1 MTRTTFMLAAMA
13 PFVFASPRY
22 RTLAA
27 PLQAEAVAATAAQ
40 LTTLRSCYL
49 DGPGPEALLLGYG
62 CLTPAQI
69 VTGARNL
76 ATVMQQLSV

>member
-27 PLQAEAVAATAAQ
+27 PLQAEAMAATAAQRGVQ

-49 DGPGPEALLLGYG
+49 DGPGPEELLLG
-62 CLTPAQI
+62 TD
-69 VTGARNL
+69 V
-76 ATVMQQLSV
+76 